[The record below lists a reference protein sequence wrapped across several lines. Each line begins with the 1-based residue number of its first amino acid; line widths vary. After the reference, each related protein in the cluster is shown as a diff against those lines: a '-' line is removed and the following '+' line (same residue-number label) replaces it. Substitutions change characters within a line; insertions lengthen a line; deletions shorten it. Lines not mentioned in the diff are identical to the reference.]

1 LRGKLSAISSKEH
14 GVSSHHRSTLSTYK
28 NRPLNDDD
36 SKSSSNPRKNSSV
49 KKKSSI
55 DVIEALEAQR
65 DGLLSRNAELDGQ
78 IIDMTECLRTYE
90 NGIVVS
96 GNSFANEIEKDCNE
110 VNSAT
115 LKKMYSKVSD
125 QRITIDQLSTR
136 CNNYKVQQNNAEIL
150 IEQLREKNGV
160 NYAELENLKLE
171 LNARPTVKQWKIK
184 IAEFEEMEGK
194 VHDLVMMRGNT
205 AEING
210 WRKHL
215 ETSERI
221 KIDKRNHDLGLWLL
235 ESLPKTVMKEAL
247 QTICRELDV
256 SDISEIQPCLVK
268 LKTVVKAVPRMERFI
283 IQVCNFIHQRDV
295 VSPNSIHT
303 DSQGRPT
310 MERVLPVLKK

>member
-1 LRGKLSAISSKEH
+1 MRGKLSSISNKEK
-14 GVSSHHRSTLSTYK
+14 GVSSQHRTTLSTYK
-28 NRPLNDDD
+28 NRPINEYD
-36 SKSSSNPRKNSSV
+36 SKSLSNPRKDTSV
-49 KKKSSI
+49 KKSSSSDI
-55 DVIEALEAQR
+55 IEALEAQR

-90 NGIVVS
+90 NGIVVN
-96 GNSFANEIEKDCNE
+96 GNSFANEIKNDGEE
-110 VNSAT
+110 VSAT
-115 LKKMYSKVSD
+115 LKKLYSKVSD
-125 QRITIDQLSTR
+125 QRTTIDQLTTR
-136 CNNYKVQQNNAEIL
+136 CNNYKVQQNNAESI
-150 IEQLREKNGV
+150 IEQLRQKNGIKDD
-160 NYAELENLKLE
+160 ELENLKLE
-171 LNARPTVKQWKIK
+171 LNARPTVRQWKNK

-235 ESLPKTVMKEAL
+235 ESLPKTVMKEVL

-256 SDISEIQPCLVK
+256 SDVSEIQPCLVK
-268 LKTVVKAVPRMERFI
+268 LKSVVKAVPRMERFI
-283 IQVCNFIHQRDV
+283 IQVCNFIHQRDK

-303 DSQGRPT
+303 DSPGRPT
-310 MERVLPVLKK
+310 MERVFPVLKE